1 MSGLA
6 ECHLGVDVAEVL
18 DLASTGALTRMR
30 KPNVLIVEDVPSLAE
45 SYAAFLAREPVNVD
59 IAHDGKSALALL
71 ERKPVAILIVDVRLP
86 DMSGLEILE
95 NLKAMGTTAEVIV
108 ITAEGSVQ
116 LAVEAM
122 RLGAYDFVIKPF
134 SRDRLCITVRNALE
148 KHALSDRLA
157 EATEEIATKRVGRF
171 IGESPVMQGVYRVI
185 KSAAASDATV
195 FVTGD
200 SGTGKELAAEA
211 LHGLSKRRKGPFIVV
226 NCAAIPKDLLES
238 EIFGHVKGAF
248 TGATADREGAALQA
262 NGGTLFL
269 DEVGEMNLDLQA
281 KMLRFL
287 QNKTV
292 QRVGESKPR
301 PADVRIVCATNRDP
315 QAEVAAGRFREDLFY
330 RLHVVPLEM
339 PALRERDQDILLIAQ
354 SFLEEFCKRDEKGF
368 KRFSPRV
375 EAVFLS
381 YPWPGNVR
389 QLQNVVRSVVVLN
402 DGDEV
407 TLEMLPREF
416 TAAQAEVV
424 STEAQKSSALE
435 APSQVTATSPA
446 VVVSE
451 KITPLEDVIKAT
463 IERAIELSEGS
474 IPRAAAALNVSP
486 STLYRRIQGWQ
497 SP

>member
-1 MSGLA
+1 MP
-6 ECHLGVDVAEVL
+6 
-18 DLASTGALTRMR
+18 
-30 KPNVLIVEDVPSLAE
+30 KPYVLIVEDVPSLAATYA
-45 SYAAFLAREPVNVD
+45 SYLAREPVIVD
-59 IAHDGKSALALL
+59 VAHDGKSALSLL

-86 DMSGLEILE
+86 DMSGLEILQQ
-95 NLKAMGTTAEVIV
+95 LKEMGSTAEVIV

-134 SRDRLCITVRNALE
+134 TRDRLCITVRNALD
-148 KHALSDRLA
+148 KHSLTDRLA
-157 EATEEIATKRVGRF
+157 EATEEIATKRIGRF
-171 IGESPVMQGVYRVI
+171 IGESPVMQGVYRVL

-195 FVTGD
+195 FVTGE

-211 LHGLSKRRKGPFIVV
+211 LHMLSKRRKGPFVVV

-269 DEVGEMNLDLQA
+269 DEIGEMNFDLQA

-292 QRVGESKPR
+292 QRVGDSKLKT
-301 PADVRIVCATNRDP
+301 ADVRIVCATNRDP

-354 SFLEEFCKRDEKGF
+354 SFLEEFCKRDEKRF
-368 KRFSPRV
+368 KRFSPET
-375 EAVFLS
+375 EAVFRACS
-381 YPWPGNVR
+381 WPGNVR
-389 QLQNVVRSVVVLN
+389 QLQNVVRSIVVLN

-407 TLEMLPREF
+407 TLEMLPRELS
-416 TAAQAEVV
+416 AARSEVRYADPRQAAVPELMPSAPRAVPV
-424 STEAQKSSALE
+424 ISTIA
-435 APSQVTATSPA
+435 
-446 VVVSE
+446 
-451 KITPLEDVIKAT
+451 PLEDVIRET
-463 IERAIELSEGS
+463 IERAIELSDGS
-474 IPRAAAALNVSP
+474 IPRAAAALKVSP

-497 SP
+497 ES

>member
-1 MSGLA
+1 
-6 ECHLGVDVAEVL
+6 
-18 DLASTGALTRMR
+18 
-30 KPNVLIVEDVPSLAE
+30 
-45 SYAAFLAREPVNVD
+45 
-59 IAHDGKSALALL
+59 
-71 ERKPVAILIVDVRLP
+71 
-86 DMSGLEILE
+86 
-95 NLKAMGTTAEVIV
+95 
-108 ITAEGSVQ
+108 
-116 LAVEAM
+116 
-122 RLGAYDFVIKPF
+122 
-134 SRDRLCITVRNALE
+134 
-148 KHALSDRLA
+148 
-157 EATEEIATKRVGRF
+157 
-171 IGESPVMQGVYRVI
+171 
-185 KSAAASDATV
+185 
-195 FVTGD
+195 
-200 SGTGKELAAEA
+200 
-211 LHGLSKRRKGPFIVV
+211 
-226 NCAAIPKDLLES
+226 
-238 EIFGHVKGAF
+238 
-248 TGATADREGAALQA
+248 
-262 NGGTLFL
+262 
-269 DEVGEMNLDLQA
+269 
-281 KMLRFL
+281 
-287 QNKTV
+287 
-292 QRVGESKPR
+292 
-301 PADVRIVCATNRDP
+301 VRIVCATNRDP
-315 QAEVAAGRFREDLFY
+315 QAEVAAGRFREDLGY

-424 STEAQKSSALE
+424 STEAQKGSALE

-446 VVVSE
+446 FVVSE